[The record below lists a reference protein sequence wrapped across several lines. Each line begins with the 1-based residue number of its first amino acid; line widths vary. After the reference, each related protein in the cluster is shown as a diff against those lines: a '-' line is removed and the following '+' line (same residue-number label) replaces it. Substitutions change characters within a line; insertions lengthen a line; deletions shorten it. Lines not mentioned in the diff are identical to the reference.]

1 MTAAGAT
8 IGGVT
13 PSSRT
18 AASSPARTPYPEA
31 ARELLRQTFF
41 DAARDQ
47 LSERPWSEITMA
59 DIAAAAGVSRQ
70 TLYKEFGNRNEFGL
84 ALVLDE
90 GERFLAEVEAAVLAH
105 SDDPRAAVGAALEL
119 FLRSAGEDPLVRI
132 LLSDDGTQGLLP
144 FVTTEG
150 RPVVLWATTRLSA
163 VIEQGWPQ
171 ADRADVA
178 LLAEALVRLAISYI
192 TTPSE
197 SPQATAERVA
207 DLLGPFIDRALGVG

>member
-1 MTAAGAT
+1 LTAAGAT
-8 IGGVT
+8 IGGVAT
-13 PSSRT
+13 PPRTSTSS
-18 AASSPARTPYPEA
+18 ARPYPQA
-31 ARELLRQTFF
+31 ARELLRQTLF
-41 DAARDQ
+41 DAASDQ
-47 LSERPWSEITMA
+47 LSERAWSEITMS

-70 TLYKEFGNRNEFGL
+70 TLYKEFGNRHEFGL
-84 ALVLDE
+84 ALVLHE

-105 SDDPRAAVGAALEL
+105 TDDARAAVGAALEL
-119 FLRSAGEDPLVRI
+119 FLRSAGEDPLVHI

-150 RPVVLWATTRLSA
+150 RPVVQWATGRLSA

-171 ADRADVA
+171 AAKAEVA

-197 SPQATAERVA
+197 NPHATAERVA
-207 DLLGPFIDRALGVG
+207 ELLGPFIDRALRVG

>member
-1 MTAAGAT
+1 MAS
-8 IGGVT
+8 
-13 PSSRT
+13 PSRAS
-18 AASSPARTPYPEA
+18 ASSARTPYPEA

-47 LSERPWSEITMA
+47 LAERPWSEITMA

-84 ALVLDE
+84 ALILHE
-90 GERFLAEVEAAVLAH
+90 GERFLSEVEAAVLAH
-105 SDDPRAAVGAALEL
+105 TDDPRAAIGAALEL

-132 LLSDDGTQGLLP
+132 LLSDDGSQGLLP
-144 FVTTEG
+144 YVTTEG

-171 ADRADVA
+171 ARKADVA

-192 TTPSE
+192 TTPGE
-197 SPQATAERVA
+197 APHTTAERVA
-207 DLLGPFIDRALGVG
+207 ELLGPFIDRALGAS

>member
-8 IGGVT
+8 IEGVASPSRT
-13 PSSRT
+13 PSGST
-18 AASSPARTPYPEA
+18 RTPYPEA

-41 DAARDQ
+41 DAARDR
-47 LSERPWSEITMA
+47 LAERPWSEITMA

-84 ALVLDE
+84 ALVLHE
-90 GERFLAEVEAAVLAH
+90 GERFLAAVEAAVLAH
-105 SDDPRAAVGAALEL
+105 VDDPRAAIGAALEL

-150 RPVVLWATTRLSA
+150 QPVVAWATTRLSA

-171 ADRADVA
+171 ARKADVA

-192 TTPSE
+192 TTPSDT
-197 SPQATAERVA
+197 PHATAERVA
-207 DLLGPFIDRALGVG
+207 ELLGPFVDHALGVG